1 MSDDQETGIR
11 LSHPVWRGDIS
22 LGLVRVPVRMITI
35 TRDHRIH
42 FRKIHRTCRTPIHYQ
57 QVCEEGEI
65 VSPDEIVYG
74 YEVARG
80 QYVTLE
86 EEEIEE
92 ARPETS
98 ETIRL
103 TSFVRN
109 NEVDPHYFQRTYL
122 LVPDEADDAY
132 SLLLEVLD
140 RTDRGAVG
148 KVSMFSREYVVFV
161 HPYEG
166 ALVAT
171 ILHYD
176 DEIQSP
182 RLAPGLAD
190 LPKPSEKELEVACGI
205 VEKMTEPFD
214 LSIFEDT
221 YQHRLKELIQAKIE
235 GREAELEEREKTPH
249 VQNLMEALRQ
259 TAGALEK

>member
-1 MSDDQETGIR
+1 MTDDEGDEIR

-42 FRKIHRTCRTPIHYQ
+42 FRKIHRRCGTPIHYR
-57 QVCEEGEI
+57 QVCEKGET
-65 VSPDEIVYG
+65 VPREEIVYG
-74 YEVARG
+74 YEVAKG
-80 QYVTLE
+80 AYITLE
-86 EEEIEE
+86 EEEIDE
-92 ARPETS
+92 ARPATS
-98 ETIRL
+98 ETVRL
-103 TSFVRN
+103 TSFVRRK
-109 NEVDPHYFQRTYL
+109 EVDPHYFDRTYL

-132 SLLLEVLD
+132 ALLLAVMEK
-140 RTDRGAVG
+140 TDRGAVG
-148 KVSMFSREYVVFV
+148 KVSMFSREYVVFI

-176 DEIQSP
+176 DELQSP
-182 RLAPGLAD
+182 RLAPGRAD
-190 LPKPSEKELEVACGI
+190 LPKPSGKELEIASGI

-221 YQHRLKELIQAKIE
+221 YRDRLKELIQARIE
-235 GREAELEEREKTPH
+235 GREAELEEREQTPS
-249 VQNLMEALRQ
+249 VRNLMEALQQ
-259 TAGALEK
+259 TARALE